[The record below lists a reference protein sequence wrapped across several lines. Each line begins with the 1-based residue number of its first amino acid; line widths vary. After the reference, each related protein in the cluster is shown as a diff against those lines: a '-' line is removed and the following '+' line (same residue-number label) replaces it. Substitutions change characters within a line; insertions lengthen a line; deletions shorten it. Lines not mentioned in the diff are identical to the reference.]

1 MLNNETDYPW
11 QTKVT
16 LAQGI
21 AFVSYMYLF
30 YCIYIYIAP
39 YTLLYNTSQSWKRK
53 SKKCTDKK

>member
-39 YTLLYNTSQSWKRK
+39 YTLLYNTSQS
-53 SKKCTDKK
+53 